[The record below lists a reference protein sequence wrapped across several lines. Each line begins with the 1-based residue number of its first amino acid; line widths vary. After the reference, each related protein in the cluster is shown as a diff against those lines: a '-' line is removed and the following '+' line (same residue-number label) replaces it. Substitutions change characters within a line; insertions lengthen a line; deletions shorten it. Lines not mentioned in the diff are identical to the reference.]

1 MIHQRSPGLAGFITI
16 VLRTPSLV
24 ALLIALGSA
33 FALAS
38 AWYFQLV
45 VGLAPCPLCLD
56 QRLPYYAALPIGLV
70 LALVGRT
77 RPRIAR
83 GGLWLLAALMAVD
96 AGIAIFHAGIEWHFW
111 EGPTACSGT
120 TPMVV
125 TDIMSALKTSRVPR
139 CDEAA
144 WRLFGI
150 SMAGWNALIALV
162 LTAIAVKGATSRR

>member
-1 MIHQRSPGLAGFITI
+1 M
-16 VLRTPSLV
+16 
-24 ALLIALGSA
+24 ALLIALGAA

-56 QRLPYYAALPIGLV
+56 QRLPYYAAVPIGLI

-77 RPRIAR
+77 RPGVAR
-83 GGLWLLAALMAVD
+83 WGLWILAALMAVD
-96 AGIAIFHAGIEWHFW
+96 AGIAIYHAGVEWRFW
-111 EGPTACSGT
+111 EGPTTCTGT
-120 TPMVV
+120 APQVV
-125 TDIMSALKTSRVPR
+125 TDIMAAIKTTRVPR

-150 SMAGWNALIALV
+150 SMAGWNALIALA
-162 LTAIAVKGATSRR
+162 LAAIAVKGATARR